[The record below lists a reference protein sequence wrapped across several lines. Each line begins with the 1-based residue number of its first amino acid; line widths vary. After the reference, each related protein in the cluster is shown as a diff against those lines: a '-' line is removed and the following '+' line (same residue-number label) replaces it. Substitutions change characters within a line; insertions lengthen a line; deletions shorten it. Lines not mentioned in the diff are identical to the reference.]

1 MAMTKE
7 ELSKMIGNGW
17 ESFRKGD
24 PKSALETFR
33 KVLNDDNDN
42 VDAHYGVGL
51 ALRASNDKTN
61 AKSSFE
67 TALRI
72 AERELAA
79 IRKGERANDLTTTRD
94 DRYMMLIR
102 MLGQRIAEV

>member
-1 MAMTKE
+1 LA
-7 ELSKMIGNGW
+7 
-17 ESFRKGD
+17 FRAAGD
-24 PKSALETFR
+24 
-33 KVLNDDNDN
+33 N
-42 VDAHYGVGL
+42 
-51 ALRASNDKTN
+51 AS

-72 AERELAA
+72 TERELAA
-79 IRKGERANDLTTTRD
+79 IRKGERNDLSTTRD